1 MCDSMP
7 LYVGRRGE
15 LFVTRAADLDNAMH
29 HGAMMERR
37 SISRSALALARPAF
51 PGFFFRDAY
60 AMRCQTGPRG
70 PKTLHLCTGS
80 VPVRTATI
88 YATLFKG

>member
-15 LFVTRAADLDNAMH
+15 LFVTRAADWDNAMH

-37 SISRSALALARPAF
+37 SISSRSRSAGHRHFSFRVSFFGMRCDAKLAREAL
-51 PGFFFRDAY
+51 Y
-60 AMRCQTGPRG
+60 M
-70 PKTLHLCTGS
+70 
-80 VPVRTATI
+80 
-88 YATLFKG
+88 